1 MKIKDLINDA
11 SNRLCTAGIEEPRFE
26 AELFMAETLKKSR
39 IQILTQWYEET
50 SEEQQLAFE
59 SMILRRTA
67 LEPAAY
73 IIGHK
78 EFMGL
83 EFQVGPGILIP
94 RPDTEILVESS
105 IETIKKYKLHN
116 SVEVGLGSG
125 CISVS
130 LAKYTDVNCYG
141 TDISQTAL
149 ETAQKN
155 ARLNGVNEKVFFF
168 KGDLF
173 TGLPDIKFDMIVSNP
188 PYIRRLDMEE
198 LMPDVR
204 EYEPYTALC
213 GGDDGLDFYRRISRD
228 GFKLLKN
235 RGFILYEIGYDEA
248 AEVTDILE
256 KNGFKDIEV
265 INDLSGLNRV
275 IRARKGDFD
284 V

>member
-11 SNRLCTAGIEEPRFE
+11 VNRLYTAGIEEPRLE
-26 AELFMAETLKKSR
+26 AELFMAETLGKSR
-39 IQILTQWYEET
+39 IQILTQWFEET
-50 SEEQQLAFE
+50 SEEQKLAFE

-67 LEPAAY
+67 FEPAAY

-83 EFQVGPGILIP
+83 EFLVGPGVLIP

-105 IETIKKYKLHN
+105 IEIIKKYKLRS
-116 SVEVGLGSG
+116 SVEIGVGSG

-130 LAKYTDVNCYG
+130 LAKYTDINCYG

-149 ETAQKN
+149 ETAKKN
-155 ARLNGVNEKVFFF
+155 ADLNGVNERVSVF

-173 TGLPDIKFDMIVSNP
+173 TGLPDIKYDMIVSNP
-188 PYIRRLDMEE
+188 PYIRKIDMED

-213 GGDDGLDFYRRISRD
+213 GGDDGLDFYRRISEE
-228 GFKLLKN
+228 GFKLLKKQ
-235 RGFILYEIGYDEA
+235 GFILYEIGYDEA
-248 AEVTDILE
+248 DEVSEILE
-256 KNGFKDIEV
+256 KNGYKDIEV

-275 IRARKGDFD
+275 VRARKGDFD

>member
-11 SNRLCTAGIEEPRFE
+11 VNRLYTAGIEEPRLE
-26 AELFMAETLKKSR
+26 AELFMAETLGKSR
-39 IQILTQWYEET
+39 IQILTQWFEET
-50 SEEQQLAFE
+50 SEEQKLAFE

-67 LEPAAY
+67 FEPAAY

-83 EFQVGPGILIP
+83 EFLVGPGVLIP

-105 IETIKKYKLHN
+105 IETIKKYKLRS
-116 SVEVGLGSG
+116 SVEVGVGSG

-130 LAKYTDVNCYG
+130 LAKYTDINCYG

-149 ETAQKN
+149 ETAKKN
-155 ARLNGVNEKVFFF
+155 ADLNGVNERVSVF

-173 TGLPDIKFDMIVSNP
+173 TGLPDIKYDMIVSNP
-188 PYIRRLDMEE
+188 PYIRKIDMED

-204 EYEPYTALC
+204 KYEPYTALC
-213 GGDDGLDFYRRISRD
+213 GGADGLDFYRRISEE
-228 GFKLLKN
+228 GFKLLKKQ
-235 RGFILYEIGYDEA
+235 GFILYEIGYDEA
-248 AEVTDILE
+248 DEVSEILE
-256 KNGFKDIEV
+256 INGYKDIEV

-275 IRARKGDFD
+275 VRARKGDFD

>member
-11 SNRLCTAGIEEPRFE
+11 VNRLYTAGIEEPRLE
-26 AELFMAETLKKSR
+26 AELFMAETLGKSR
-39 IQILTQWYEET
+39 IQILTHWFEET
-50 SEEQQLAFE
+50 SEEQKLAF
-59 SMILRRTA
+59 
-67 LEPAAY
+67 EPAAY

-83 EFQVGPGILIP
+83 EFLVGPGVLIP

-105 IETIKKYKLHN
+105 IEIIKKYKLRS
-116 SVEVGLGSG
+116 SVEIGVGSG

-130 LAKYTDVNCYG
+130 LAKYTDINCYG

-149 ETAQKN
+149 ETAKKN
-155 ARLNGVNEKVFFF
+155 ADLNGVNERVSVF

-173 TGLPDIKFDMIVSNP
+173 TGLPDIKYDIIVSNP
-188 PYIRRLDMEE
+188 PYIRKIDMED

-213 GGDDGLDFYRRISRD
+213 GGADGLDFYRRISEE
-228 GFKLLKN
+228 GFKLLKKQ
-235 RGFILYEIGYDEA
+235 GFILYEIGYDEA
-248 AEVTDILE
+248 DEVSEILE
-256 KNGFKDIEV
+256 KNGYKDIEV

-275 IRARKGDFD
+275 VRARKGDFD